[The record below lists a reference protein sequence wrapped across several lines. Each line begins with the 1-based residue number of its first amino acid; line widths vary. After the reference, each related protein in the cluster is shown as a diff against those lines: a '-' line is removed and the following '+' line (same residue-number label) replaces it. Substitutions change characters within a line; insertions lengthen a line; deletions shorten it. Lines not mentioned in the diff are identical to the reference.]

1 MLLLS
6 NSYSFVAPPVNTMVP
21 QMPLEYYS
29 DEASHGNYQF
39 TTLKDIV
46 NGLLM
51 NRLDGDNYLK
61 NTNRNLL
68 IYHAK
73 MEIKEVTNKTAV
85 VPLAIEMTV
94 GDEGYI
100 VMPQDYVA
108 YRRISVVMVDEST
121 NSRRLCPLD
130 VNLNINT
137 AIGYL
142 QDNNAQI
149 LFDDEGNII
158 TSDASNTYNMPYKSY
173 QFTGSCVQGGMPY
186 VDASKFS
193 EYGEFTI
200 DVQKG
205 RIAFSSNLIN
215 REVVVE
221 YDSDGLQWEAF
232 NEGEIK
238 VHKHLEQ
245 VVKDGTYYRCIEQ
258 RQMVP
263 ANEKRRALDRYKT
276 TLHQARLGQLNLESI
291 NRAMRSRSK
300 Y

>member
-1 MLLLS
+1 ME
-6 NSYSFVAPPVNTMVP
+6 T
-21 QMPLEYYS
+21 PLEYYTT
-29 DEASHGNYQF
+29 EESHGNYQF

-51 NRLDGDNYLK
+51 NRLDEDNYLK
-61 NTNRNLL
+61 NTNRNLI

-73 MEIKEVTNKTAV
+73 MEIKEVTKQTSATS
-85 VPLAIEMTV
+85 LAIEMTV
-94 GDEGYI
+94 GDQGYI

-108 YRRISVVMVDEST
+108 YRRISVVMIDESS
-121 NSRRLCPLD
+121 NSRYLCPLD
-130 VNLNINT
+130 INLKINT
-137 AIGYL
+137 ATGYL
-142 QDNNAQI
+142 QDHDAQI
-149 LFDDEGNII
+149 LFDNEGNII

-173 QFTGSCVQGGMPY
+173 QFTGSCMQGGTPY
-186 VDASKFS
+186 VDASAFS

-200 DVQKG
+200 DEQKG

-221 YDSDGLQWEAF
+221 YDSDGLQWESF
-232 NEGEIK
+232 NDGEIK
-238 VHKHLEQ
+238 IHKHLEQ

-258 RQMVP
+258 RRMVP

-276 TLHQARLGQLNLESI
+276 TLHQAKLGQLNLESI